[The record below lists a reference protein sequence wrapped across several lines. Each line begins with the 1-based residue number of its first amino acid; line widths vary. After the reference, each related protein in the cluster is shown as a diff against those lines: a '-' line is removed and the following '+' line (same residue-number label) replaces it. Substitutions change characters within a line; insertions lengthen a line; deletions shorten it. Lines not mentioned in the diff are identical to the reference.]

1 MAINKFLGPANLQVS
16 GLPVQGRSGGG
27 LFTSDGQ
34 VIGVCNAADPT
45 DNGGLYAA
53 LAVIHEELDEVGL
66 TAIYQHPQAAP
77 PSAVAASRQM
87 PGPASAAG
95 AIAEGMMPAAMGV
108 AEADPTAMAQLRKL
122 SESAEVI
129 CIVRPLADPRAK
141 SEVVVL
147 DRASP
152 AFLEQLAVDR
162 QAQKSRHLT
171 SHRESTEPVVRSR
184 RN

>member
-1 MAINKFLGPANLQVS
+1 MAVNKFLGPANLQIS

-45 DNGGLYAA
+45 DHGGLYAA

-66 TAIYQHPQAAP
+66 TAIYQHPQASAP
-77 PSAVAASRQM
+77 MPVAAAGQM
-87 PGPASAAG
+87 PGPSSAAG
-95 AIAEGMMPAAMGV
+95 AIAEGVMPVAMGV
-108 AEADPTAMAQLRKL
+108 AAADPAALAQLRKL
-122 SESAEVI
+122 SDSAEVI
-129 CIVRPLADPRAK
+129 CIIRPLADPRAK

-152 AFLEQLAVDR
+152 AFLEQLSADR
-162 QAQKSRHLT
+162 QAQQSRHLT
-171 SHRESTEPVVRSR
+171 SHREPTEPFVRAR